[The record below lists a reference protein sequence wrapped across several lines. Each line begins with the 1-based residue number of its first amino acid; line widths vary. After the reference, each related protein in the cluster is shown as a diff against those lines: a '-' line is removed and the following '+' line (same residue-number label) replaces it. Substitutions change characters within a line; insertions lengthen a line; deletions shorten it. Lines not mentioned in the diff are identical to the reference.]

1 MASATVEVPV
11 ATAKVAGNFV
21 KQFYN
26 VMGKNPQDLYKFY
39 KDDSVLC
46 VSRCSMGGG
55 QPGTTVSVKG
65 KREIRNTVSALTIGK
80 ATILNMDF
88 QETRGGGMLVLVTGF
103 LNIEGTLLVQ
113 HFTQSFFLD
122 KQAAPSPGYYVLH
135 DMLRYVSAPAMAQ
148 VPIVLAQGCGM
159 PEAAFSHADAMQGMQ
174 QPMVQQQQQQQPM
187 AQVPVAEQPMMRGM
201 APPQWSGMMRPPPQ
215 QPQPQARPHS
225 QQAPVPGVANPA
237 ASPSFPSSGGAAASS
252 PRDDVLAQAALA
264 AAAPAAPAAP
274 AAAPPATP
282 PRGQDG
288 PGRRLRNKALAE
300 DDQQCERA
308 GQRSTGDDAEGDV
321 DERVA
326 EVSLDIEDEDEEEEE
341 DEEDKQPDEEADE
354 DEAEV
359 DPGMLLED
367 EGPSTWASMASR
379 LKQGSGALGPSK
391 VQGFAVSAAA
401 SPKGPGIADSS
412 SGPGPSAPSAPA
424 SALAAP
430 PQARAAAEAWLWVS
444 RLPQEPAA
452 EAQEVMDA
460 LNASLATWG
469 CEGSATQLE
478 RREPHQEWAS
488 VL

>member
-1 MASATVEVPV
+1 
-11 ATAKVAGNFV
+11 
-21 KQFYN
+21 
-26 VMGKNPQDLYKFY
+26 
-39 KDDSVLC
+39 
-46 VSRCSMGGG
+46 
-55 QPGTTVSVKG
+55 
-65 KREIRNTVSALTIGK
+65 
-80 ATILNMDF
+80 
-88 QETRGGGMLVLVTGF
+88 MLVLVTGF